1 MENCVEKIY
10 CCDRDNND
18 NALAAAI
25 LANGNRRDNDS
36 PWAMAAMMNGGMNN
50 WMNNPFAYMMM
61 FALFRNGF
69 GGWGGDG
76 FGWGNGQGQ
85 QNVEMQN
92 QLQAIRTQLQDN
104 QNSGLLMDAIKGNE
118 FALSQLSQ
126 NLQIDFNVLQKC
138 CCDVQAAIQQ
148 VAGQVGFS
156 AERVIN
162 AVNMGDCNVIKALQN
177 CCCQTQKEL
186 IQMAGDIKLQ
196 NCQMTGELR
205 NGQRDLGQAITQ
217 GFSQT
222 AFQAQQ
228 DKCDIIRAGQDNTQR
243 IIDTLNNHWKDEQ
256 AREIQDLKAALS
268 QKEQTDILTQR
279 IFRANGWNWNGCGCN
294 NGSGCGNGCGF

>member
-162 AVNMGDCNVIKALQN
+162 AVNLGDRDIIQALQN

-205 NGQRDLGQAITQ
+205 NGQRDLGQALTQ

-294 NGSGCGNGCGF
+294 NGCGCGNGCGC